1 MSQAKKG
8 AGYTYAF
15 AMGLC
20 LVCSIGLSLAYT
32 VLKPMQADN
41 VRLDIVQ
48 NLFSAVGTTAEQLK
62 GMQPAEVIGKF
73 ESEFEVKVLDKNN
86 NEADTAFMK
95 KELLGLGYT
104 EEALAKENAA
114 SMMNLFN
121 RKVGLLAKKADQKLE
136 AYDPGYKALYVYK
149 PGETIEA
156 YVVPIQGNGL
166 WNIIKG
172 YIALDLDLN
181 TVKGISF
188 YEHAETP
195 GLGARITE
203 DWFKE
208 NYIGKHILDPQGQ
221 LVSIT
226 IAKGRVEDS
235 IPENK
240 RDHWVDGISGATLTC
255 KGVNQFL
262 LADLQKYEPY
272 FKTLRN

>member
-1 MSQAKKG
+1 MSAKKG

-48 NLFSAVGTTAEQLK
+48 NLFSAVGYTPDQIAELK
-62 GMQPAEVIGKF
+62 PAEVLSKF
-73 ESEFEVKVLDKNN
+73 ESDFEVKVLDKDN

-121 RKVGLLAKKADQKLE
+121 RKVKLLARKADKKLE
-136 AYDPGYKALYVYK
+136 EYDPGYKALYVYQ
-149 PGETIEA
+149 PGGTIEA

-166 WNIIKG
+166 WDIIKG
-172 YIALDLDLN
+172 YIALELDLN

-203 DWFKE
+203 DWFKQ
-208 NYIGKHILDPQGQ
+208 NYVGKHILGNAGE

-226 IAKGRVEDS
+226 IAKGKVADS
-235 IPENK
+235 VPESK
-240 RDHWVDGISGATLTC
+240 HDHWVDGISGATLTT
-255 KGVNQFL
+255 KGINQFL
-262 LADLQKYEPY
+262 YADLQKYEPY